1 MTTIKNRACDWLQF
15 CGLPDYRIMGSSMIY
30 LSPDVRRIA
39 TDQWLLGAG
48 QSTHVMLERDGY
60 DYDQELTWVEE
71 KQGYGHFD
79 AYVGW
84 IMVDD
89 KDIKLYRINV
99 PGLMATLQQVLGMPG
114 STKAK
119 ETHENLLW
127 DLGDVRVEGKMCHVY
142 FVNYL
147 FGRASER
154 ALRDAMRL
162 ATTKYPI
169 VVLHPGNHVTEDDL
183 ELPLG
188 TVMVPVNRIFN
199 DSAEL
204 ELDSLALAAMIREGT
219 GGSIECQSDANTPRF
234 STDYRLVHWQAEQY
248 RLTKKQAAV
257 FEALDR
263 EGGRAHKDL
272 LRAEAQTNEELHR
285 IMRNK
290 VDGKWVPHPLWKYLV
305 ISDGNGQYQ
314 LRTTFEHAERIQ
326 HS

>member
-1 MTTIKNRACDWLQF
+1 MSTLKKRACDWLQF
-15 CGLPDYRIMGSSMIY
+15 CNLPNYQIMGSSLNY
-30 LSPDVRRIA
+30 LSPDVRHTVTI
-39 TDQWLLGAG
+39 QWLLGAG
-48 QSTHVMLERDGY
+48 QATYVMLERNGH

-71 KQGYGHFD
+71 KQGYGHLD

-84 IMVDD
+84 VMVDD
-89 KDIKLYRINV
+89 QDIKLYRLNV
-99 PGLMATLQQVLGMPG
+99 SGLMATLQRILGMPG
-114 STKAK
+114 STKPK
-119 ETHENLLW
+119 EIHEHLLW
-127 DLGDVRVEGKMCHVY
+127 DLGDARIEGKMCHVY
-142 FVNYL
+142 FVCYL
-147 FGRASER
+147 FGQANQR

-162 ATTKYPI
+162 ATTKHPI
-169 VVLHPGNHVTEDDL
+169 VVLHPGNEAIEDDL

-199 DSAEL
+199 DLAEL
-204 ELDSLALAAMIREGT
+204 ALDSLALAAMIRVGAPVTSQEEHG
-219 GGSIECQSDANTPRF
+219 DLRF
-234 STDYRLVHWQAEQY
+234 STDYRLVHWQGEQY

-272 LRAEAQTNEELHR
+272 LRAEAQTNEALHR

-290 VDGKWVPHPLWKYLV
+290 VDGKWVAHPLWKSLV

-314 LRTTFEHAERIQ
+314 LRTAFEPAELIQ

>member
-1 MTTIKNRACDWLQF
+1 MSTLKSRACDWLQF

-30 LSPDVRRIA
+30 LSPDVRRIV
-39 TDQWLLGAG
+39 TDQWLLSAG
-48 QSTHVMLERDGY
+48 QSTHVMLERNGY

-71 KQGYGHFD
+71 KQGYGYFD

-84 IMVDD
+84 IIVDN

-99 PGLMATLQQVLGMPG
+99 PGLMATLQQVLGIPG

-127 DLGDVRVEGKMCHVY
+127 DLGDARVEGKMCHVY

-162 ATTKYPI
+162 ATTKHPI
-169 VVLHPGNHVTEDDL
+169 VVLHPGNESIEDDL

-188 TVMVPVNRIFN
+188 TVMVPVNRIFD

-204 ELDSLALAAMIREGT
+204 ALDSLALAAMIRVGAPATNQAE
-219 GGSIECQSDANTPRF
+219 QVALRF
-234 STDYRLVHWQAEQY
+234 STDYRLVHWQGEQY

-272 LRAEAQTNEELHR
+272 LRAEAQTNEALHR

-290 VDGKWVPHPLWKYLV
+290 VDGKWVAHPLWKSLV

-314 LRTTFEHAERIQ
+314 LRTVSKA
-326 HS
+326 SA

>member
-1 MTTIKNRACDWLQF
+1 MTTLKNRACDWLQF

-30 LSPDVRRIA
+30 LSPDVRHTV

-48 QSTHVMLERDGY
+48 QSTHVVLERDGY

-99 PGLMATLQQVLGMPG
+99 PGLMATLQQVLGIP
-114 STKAK
+114 SAIKAK
-119 ETHENLLW
+119 ETRENLLW

-183 ELPLG
+183 GLPLG
-188 TVMVPVNRIFN
+188 SVMVPVNRIFN
-199 DSAEL
+199 DSTEL

-219 GGSIECQSDANTPRF
+219 GGSIECQSDDNTPRF
-234 STDYRLVHWQAEQY
+234 STDYRLVHWQGGQY
-248 RLTKKQAAV
+248 KLTKKQAAV

-272 LRAEAQTNEELHR
+272 LRAEAQTNEALHR

-290 VDGKWVPHPLWKYLV
+290 VDGKWVVHPLWKSLV
-305 ISDGNGQYQ
+305 MSDGNGQYQ
-314 LRTTFEHAERIQ
+314 LRTVSKA
-326 HS
+326 SA

>member
-30 LSPDVRRIA
+30 LSPDVRRTV

-99 PGLMATLQQVLGMPG
+99 PGLMATLQQVLGIP
-114 STKAK
+114 SAIKAK
-119 ETHENLLW
+119 ETRENLLW

-204 ELDSLALAAMIREGT
+204 ELDSLTLAAMIRVGT
-219 GGSIECQSDANTPRF
+219 PVTIQDEHGDLRF
-234 STDYRLVHWQAEQY
+234 STDYRLVHWQGEQY

-263 EGGRAHKDL
+263 EGGRAHKNVL
-272 LRAEAQTNEELHR
+272 EASADTNSDVR
-285 IMRNK
+285 QIMRVRKNNK
-290 VDGKWVPHPLWKYLV
+290 SLPHPLWNTLLHHDNQGYYYF
-305 ISDGNGQYQ
+305 SP
-314 LRTTFEHAERIQ
+314 
-326 HS
+326 